1 MPSSLQS
8 PGNTSSLA
16 RVMAWVQSPP
26 VASSTVEL
34 GAPLHVPVCA
44 LSEEPGLPSCP
55 VQAGHA
61 AASAPQ
67 LPPPIPL
74 AAGRGA
80 CFQMGPHRWRGH
92 PTRPDGCM
100 AGNPAV
106 QAHSCPS
113 EQAAQLLILPR
124 NRHSSPCGHHTH
136 KGPCVCV
143 GGSIFSC
150 RKTFGSWPPL
160 DSFARCS
167 LAPSGWWTPGVS
179 SRLDEW
185 LFDWLVSRLLSL
197 VLCE

>member
-124 NRHSSPCGHHTH
+124 NRHGSPCGHHTH

-143 GGSIFSC
+143 GGVHLLLQENV
-150 RKTFGSWPPL
+150 WE
-160 DSFARCS
+160 
-167 LAPSGWWTPGVS
+167 LAPVGLLCTVQPGSV
-179 SRLDEW
+179 
-185 LFDWLVSRLLSL
+185 WLVDSWRI
-197 VLCE
+197 VQA